1 MSRKVKQKLG
11 ILLVVG
17 LLLVAIGVPVMAAT
31 DNTSVNQTVNAIKGR
46 FGMGNGSGT
55 CVGLTDEQRDQMQAN
70 RDARMKAMVESG
82 RITQPDY
89 DARVALQNKM
99 EQYRDTL
106 TDLSASERQSK
117 IQEYRTQS
125 LKELLSA
132 GTITQAQY
140 DQMSAAGPGGK
151 GGRGQGANRMGMG
164 GQRMGS
170 KGFGG
175 CGQCAVNPSN

>member
-31 DNTSVNQTVNAIKGR
+31 DNTSVNQTVNAVKGR
-46 FGMGNGSGT
+46 LGMGNGSGT
-55 CVGLTDEQRDQMQAN
+55 CTGLTDEQREQMQAN
-70 RDARMKAMVESG
+70 RDARLKAMVESG
-82 RITQPDY
+82 RLTQTDY

-99 EQYRDTL
+99 EQYRDKL
-106 TDLSASERQSK
+106 TDLSASERQAEMK
-117 IQEYRTQS
+117 EYRTQS

-151 GGRGQGANRMGMG
+151 GGCGKGANGSGMG
-164 GQRMGS
+164 GPRMG
-170 KGFGG
+170 GRGTGG
-175 CGQCAVNPSN
+175 CGQCAVNPNN